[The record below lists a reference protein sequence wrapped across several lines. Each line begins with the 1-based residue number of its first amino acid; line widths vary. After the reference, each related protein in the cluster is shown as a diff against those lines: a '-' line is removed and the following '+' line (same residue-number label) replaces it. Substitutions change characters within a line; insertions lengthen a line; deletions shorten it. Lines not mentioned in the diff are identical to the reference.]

1 MPEGVPKR
9 KETEDTVKELE
20 AALNPAKN
28 YPRKRVAVACE
39 VCRLRKTRCD
49 AKRPCGFCTE
59 SGIEF
64 VYRQPSQPEKHN
76 SASEVLLRI
85 EERLARL
92 EDYIHPSRSEL
103 VDTPGSF
110 RRTSV
115 DAASHPTQP
124 KAFVGG

>member
-64 VYRQPSQPEKHN
+64 VYRQPSQPEKYI
-76 SASEVLLRI
+76 LLRLFI
-85 EERLARL
+85 DSLVQCTTNQAL
-92 EDYIHPSRSEL
+92 YLLTYIDIIL
-103 VDTPGSF
+103 
-110 RRTSV
+110 RR
-115 DAASHPTQP
+115 
-124 KAFVGG
+124 KYFFE